1 MSPAAVWKRW
11 VALFEEDEGPE
22 IPHYDPVHLATVLI
36 ACLVAIGVLFWLLW
50 TLLVYDGGLPAKVGP
65 FFAVVL
71 RLRTLASC
79 GWLGTP
85 DRQGLF
91 EGWLANSAALA
102 VSTLVV
108 ALLYKADR
116 RHARRP
122 R

>member
-1 MSPAAVWKRW
+1 MSPAAIWKRW

-22 IPHYDPVHLATVLI
+22 VPRYDPVHLAAVLV
-36 ACLVAIGVLFWLLW
+36 ACLAVIGVLFWLLW
-50 TLLVYDGGLPAKVGP
+50 TLLCYDGGLPSKVGP
-65 FFAVVL
+65 FFAVLL
-71 RLRTLASC
+71 RLKTPASY

-91 EGWLANSAALA
+91 EGWLANLAALA
-102 VSTLVV
+102 VSALVV

-116 RHARRP
+116 RRASRP